1 MDHVALVTE
10 VCLPGN
16 IAVRRDKKLL
26 WDGANLRFTNDQTAN
41 KLLRRECRPGWT
53 L

>member
-1 MDHVALVTE
+1 VTE
-10 VCLPGN
+10 VCLLGN

-26 WDGANLRFTNDQTAN
+26 WDGANLRFTNDQAAN
-41 KLLRRECRPGWT
+41 KFLRREYRQGWT